1 MDFKGRQIMDIRF
14 EDASEHAYE
23 LMNGLIKVHFEELV
37 NCKILILMDLKQR
50 MNGDKIVLGRMTKT
64 NDLTRHLT
72 IEESASDTG
81 YDYIMYLDKVMWDSL
96 GDSDRIR
103 VIRHELRHT
112 SLDLDA
118 KNPYKLRPHTIED
131 FHSEIHL
138 NEDDPRWRERVA
150 ILVES
155 RYMNIGSVN
164 PEDSQQKLPI

>member
-103 VIRHELRHT
+103 
-112 SLDLDA
+112 
-118 KNPYKLRPHTIED
+118 
-131 FHSEIHL
+131 
-138 NEDDPRWRERVA
+138 
-150 ILVES
+150 
-155 RYMNIGSVN
+155 GS
-164 PEDSQQKLPI
+164 